1 MEQLGGRI
9 RKLRESRNMTQTE
22 LSEILGMKTYTT
34 VSKWEKN
41 ENFPKGKD
49 LKKLAE
55 IFNVTSD
62 YLLGLSDTELGKI
75 TTQNKH
81 HEILTLC
88 NQLNEEKLKQLILS
102 HYSSVKSFAEENGMP
117 YSTVRSILERGIMNA
132 NVENAIKIC
141 SALGI
146 RPEIFSY
153 FLETSK
159 GEPEIL
165 TIYNQLEEP
174 KQEKVLDYAKEQL
187 EEQNSSK
194 IVSIFDKP
202 QDDEDY
208 ITDYVE
214 GLVAA
219 GHGTFQ
225 EDNLHME
232 VRLRAEDVPE
242 DYDTIAKV
250 AGDSMEP
257 LIEDNDLLFI
267 KVTSQVDINS
277 IGIFQVNDKNFVKKL
292 KRDYDGSWYLQ
303 SLNSGYEEIHLTEND
318 DIRTIGVVVDIYREG

>member
-1 MEQLGGRI
+1 MEQLGDRV
-9 RKLRESRNMTQTE
+9 RKLREGRNMTQTE

-62 YLLGLSDTELGKI
+62 YLLGLTDDKLKKI
-75 TTQNKH
+75 TT
-81 HEILTLC
+81 HEKTEI
-88 NQLNEEKLKQLILS
+88 I
-102 HYSSVKSFAEENGMP
+102 
-117 YSTVRSILERGIMNA
+117 SI
-132 NVENAIKIC
+132 
-141 SALGI
+141 
-146 RPEIFSY
+146 Y
-153 FLETSK
+153 D
-159 GEPEIL
+159 
-165 TIYNQLEEP
+165 QLEEP
-174 KQEKVLDYAKEQL
+174 RQEKVLNYAKEQL
-187 EEQNSSK
+187 EEQENSN
-194 IVSIFDKP
+194 IISIFNKP
-202 QDDEDY
+202 QDNEDY

-232 VRLRAEDVPE
+232 VKLRAEDVPE

-277 IGIFQVNDKNFVKKL
+277 IGIFQVNGKNFVKKL

-318 DIRTIGVVVDIYREG
+318 DIRTIGEVVSIYRN

>member
-1 MEQLGGRI
+1 
-9 RKLRESRNMTQTE
+9 MTQTE

-62 YLLGLSDTELGKI
+62 YLLGLTDDKLKKI
-75 TTQNKH
+75 TTQNEKT
-81 HEILTLC
+81 EI
-88 NQLNEEKLKQLILS
+88 I
-102 HYSSVKSFAEENGMP
+102 
-117 YSTVRSILERGIMNA
+117 SIYG
-132 NVENAIKIC
+132 
-141 SALGI
+141 
-146 RPEIFSY
+146 
-153 FLETSK
+153 
-159 GEPEIL
+159 
-165 TIYNQLEEP
+165 QLEEP
-174 KQEKVLDYAKEQL
+174 RQEKVLNYAKEQL
-187 EEQNSSK
+187 EEQENSK
-194 IVSIFDKP
+194 IISIFDKS
-202 QDDEDY
+202 QDGEGY

-225 EDNLHME
+225 EDNIHME

-257 LIEDNDLLFI
+257 MIEDNDLLFI
-267 KVTSQVDINS
+267 KVTNQVDIND
-277 IGIFQVNDKNFVKKL
+277 IGIFQINGKNFVKKL
-292 KRDYDGSWYLQ
+292 KRDYNGGWYLQ
-303 SLNSGYEEIHLTEND
+303 SLNNSYEEIHLTEED
-318 DIRTIGVVVDIYREG
+318 DIRTIGEVVSVYREK

>member
-1 MEQLGGRI
+1 MIGNKI
-9 RKLRESRNMTQTE
+9 RELRKKHSLTLDE
-22 LSEILGMKTYTT
+22 LANNLNNRYPDTMNFNKGKI
-34 VSKWEKN
+34 SKWENDK
-41 ENFPKGKD
+41 
-49 LKKLAE
+49 
-55 IFNVTSD
+55 
-62 YLLGLSDTELGKI
+62 
-75 TTQNKH
+75 
-81 HEILTLC
+81 
-88 NQLNEEKLKQLILS
+88 EEPRL
-102 HYSSVKSFAEENGMP
+102 SSVRVLADYFDVSLDYFNGNE
-117 YSTVRSILERGIMNA
+117 TKIL
-132 NVENAIKIC
+132 
-141 SALGI
+141 
-146 RPEIFSY
+146 P
-153 FLETSK
+153 
-159 GEPEIL
+159 
-165 TIYNQLEEP
+165 IYNKLEEP
-174 KQEKVLDYAKEQL
+174 RQEKVLNYAKEQL
-187 EEQNSSK
+187 EEQENSNIISM
-194 IVSIFDKP
+194 FDKP

-257 LIEDNDLLFI
+257 MIEDNDLLFI

-277 IGIFQVNDKNFVKKL
+277 IGIFQVNGKNFVKKL

-318 DIRTIGVVVDIYREG
+318 DIRTIGEVVDIYKV

>member
-62 YLLGLSDTELGKI
+62 YLLGLSDTKLGKI
-75 TTQNKH
+75 TTQNEH
-81 HEILTLC
+81 
-88 NQLNEEKLKQLILS
+88 
-102 HYSSVKSFAEENGMP
+102 
-117 YSTVRSILERGIMNA
+117 
-132 NVENAIKIC
+132 
-141 SALGI
+141 
-146 RPEIFSY
+146 
-153 FLETSK
+153 
-159 GEPEIL
+159 PEIL

-187 EEQNSSK
+187 EEQESANNISM
-194 IVSIFDKP
+194 FDKY

-232 VRLRAEDVPE
+232 VRLRANDVPNE
-242 DYDTIAKV
+242 YDTIAKV

-257 LIEDNDLLFI
+257 TIEDNDLLFI
-267 KVTSQVDINS
+267 KVKNQVDIND
-277 IGIFQVNDKNFVKKL
+277 IGIFQINGKNFVKKL
-292 KRDYDGSWYLQ
+292 KRDYNGGWYLQ
-303 SLNSGYEEIHLTEND
+303 SLNNSYEEIHLTEDD
-318 DIRTIGVVVDIYREG
+318 DIRTIGEVVSVYREK

>member
-1 MEQLGGRI
+1 MEQLGDRV
-9 RKLRESRNMTQTE
+9 RKLREGRNMTQTE

-62 YLLGLSDTELGKI
+62 YLLGLTDDKLKKI
-75 TTQNKH
+75 TTQNEKT
-81 HEILTLC
+81 EI
-88 NQLNEEKLKQLILS
+88 I
-102 HYSSVKSFAEENGMP
+102 
-117 YSTVRSILERGIMNA
+117 SI
-132 NVENAIKIC
+132 
-141 SALGI
+141 
-146 RPEIFSY
+146 Y
-153 FLETSK
+153 D
-159 GEPEIL
+159 
-165 TIYNQLEEP
+165 QLEEP
-174 KQEKVLDYAKEQL
+174 RQEKVLNYAKEQL
-187 EEQNSSK
+187 EEQESSN
-194 IVSIFDKP
+194 IISIFDKP
-202 QDDEDY
+202 QDNEDY

-232 VRLRAEDVPE
+232 VRLRANDVPNE
-242 DYDTIAKV
+242 YDTIAKV

-267 KVTSQVDINS
+267 KITSQLNIND
-277 IGIFQVNDKNFVKKL
+277 IGIFQVNGKNFVKKL

-303 SLNSGYEEIHLTEND
+303 SLNNSYEEIHLTEND
-318 DIRTIGVVVDIYREG
+318 DIRTIGEVVDIYKV

>member
-1 MEQLGGRI
+1 MEQLGDRI

-62 YLLGLSDTELGKI
+62 YLLGLSDTKLGKI
-75 TTQNKH
+75 TTQNEH
-81 HEILTLC
+81 
-88 NQLNEEKLKQLILS
+88 
-102 HYSSVKSFAEENGMP
+102 
-117 YSTVRSILERGIMNA
+117 
-132 NVENAIKIC
+132 
-141 SALGI
+141 
-146 RPEIFSY
+146 
-153 FLETSK
+153 
-159 GEPEIL
+159 PEIL

-194 IVSIFDKP
+194 IVSIFDKS
-202 QDDEDY
+202 QDSEDY

-232 VRLRAEDVPE
+232 VKLRAEDVPE
-242 DYDTIAKV
+242 EYDTIAKV

-257 LIEDNDLLFI
+257 MIEDNDLLFI
-267 KVTSQVDINS
+267 KVTNQVDIND
-277 IGIFQVNDKNFVKKL
+277 IGIFQINGKNFVKKL
-292 KRDYDGSWYLQ
+292 KRDYNGGWYLQ
-303 SLNSGYEEIHLTEND
+303 SLNNSYEEIHLSEDD
-318 DIRTIGVVVDIYREG
+318 DIRTIGKVVDLYREK

>member
-1 MEQLGGRI
+1 MEQLGDRI

-62 YLLGLSDTELGKI
+62 YLLGLSDTKLGKI
-75 TTQNKH
+75 TTQN
-81 HEILTLC
+81 E
-88 NQLNEEKLKQLILS
+88 
-102 HYSSVKSFAEENGMP
+102 P
-117 YSTVRSILERGIMNA
+117 
-132 NVENAIKIC
+132 
-141 SALGI
+141 
-146 RPEIFSY
+146 
-153 FLETSK
+153 
-159 GEPEIL
+159 PEIL

-194 IVSIFDKP
+194 IVSIFDKS
-202 QDDEDY
+202 QDEDY

-257 LIEDNDLLFI
+257 MIEDNDLLFI
-267 KVTSQVDINS
+267 RVKNQVDIND
-277 IGIFQVNDKNFVKKL
+277 IGIFQINGKNFVKKL
-292 KRDYDGSWYLQ
+292 KRDYNGGWYLQ
-303 SLNSGYEEIHLTEND
+303 SLNNSYEEIHLSEDD
-318 DIRTIGVVVDIYREG
+318 DIRTIGEVVSVYREK

>member
-1 MEQLGGRI
+1 MEQLGVRI

-75 TTQNKH
+75 TTQNEH
-81 HEILTLC
+81 
-88 NQLNEEKLKQLILS
+88 
-102 HYSSVKSFAEENGMP
+102 
-117 YSTVRSILERGIMNA
+117 
-132 NVENAIKIC
+132 
-141 SALGI
+141 
-146 RPEIFSY
+146 
-153 FLETSK
+153 
-159 GEPEIL
+159 PEIL

-194 IVSIFDKP
+194 IISIFDKTKN
-202 QDDEDY
+202 DEDY

-232 VRLRAEDVPE
+232 VKLRAEDVPE

-257 LIEDNDLLFI
+257 MIEDNDLLFI
-267 KVTSQVDINS
+267 KVKNQVDIND
-277 IGIFQVNDKNFVKKL
+277 IGIFQINGKNFVKKL
-292 KRDYDGSWYLQ
+292 KRDYDGGWYLQ
-303 SLNSGYEEIHLTEND
+303 SLNNSYEEIHLTEED
-318 DIRTIGVVVDIYREG
+318 DIRTIGEVVSVYREK